1 MKEAVNYYQKL
12 YECSMAFSKR
22 KVLREQKKKEINY
35 FLEKV
40 NYKWIL
46 NNYKKKL
53 IKREG
58 IS

>member
-1 MKEAVNYYQKL
+1 
-12 YECSMAFSKR
+12 MAFAKR

-53 IKREG
+53 VKREKE
-58 IS
+58 

>member
-1 MKEAVNYYQKL
+1 MFYGFWQE
-12 YECSMAFSKR
+12 ESFKR
-22 KVLREQKKKEINY
+22 TKKKEINY

-53 IKREG
+53 VKREG